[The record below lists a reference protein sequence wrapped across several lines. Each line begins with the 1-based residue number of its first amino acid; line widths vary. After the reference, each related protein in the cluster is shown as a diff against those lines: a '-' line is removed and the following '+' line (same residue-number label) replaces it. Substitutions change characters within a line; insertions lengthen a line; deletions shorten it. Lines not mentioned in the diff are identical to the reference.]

1 MTPQMKSVGEAMA
14 IGRTFKESLQKA
26 MRSLETGSF
35 GFEPKV
41 DLSEASRQE
50 SLAIVQEKLKNP
62 NSQRLWYV
70 GDAYR
75 LGMTT
80 DEIFQLSAYRSLVP
94 RKNPRDYRN
103 RRAKS
108 QAAAANR
115 LSWPRT
121 LLRRWKADGLCRR
134 AHR

>member
-1 MTPQMKSVGEAMA
+1 MKSVGEAMA

-41 DLSEASRQE
+41 DLSDEKRQA

-62 NSQRLWYV
+62 NAQRLWYV

-75 LGMTT
+75 LGMST
-80 DEIFQLSAYRSLVP
+80 DEIFQLSAYDPWFLEKIRELIVTDQEIENHRGKLTNWMP
-94 RKNPRDYRN
+94 RRC
-103 RRAKS
+103 AVG
-108 QAAAANR
+108 
-115 LSWPRT
+115 
-121 LLRRWKADGLCRR
+121 RRWDSPMHALPS
-134 AHR
+134 